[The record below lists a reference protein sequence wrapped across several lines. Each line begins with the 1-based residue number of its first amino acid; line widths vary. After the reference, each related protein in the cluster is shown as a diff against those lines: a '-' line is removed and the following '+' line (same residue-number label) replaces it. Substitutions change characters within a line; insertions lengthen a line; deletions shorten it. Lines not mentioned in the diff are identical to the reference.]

1 MDREISN
8 FSADEINLLRRTIL
22 EAGAAMVALEPGGMI
37 RQALAVFKALAEAD
51 ETFEG
56 DVFIHT
62 LVKVQPQ
69 EEKPD
74 LTDEEIESLEADEE
88 PQSYEQNKAEML
100 ADCREAVTLLQDQGT
115 PQQLAEYRQLV
126 LSVVERAAK
135 ATRKGGF
142 LGIGGK
148 RLDEAEAE
156 LIAEIRQALGAD

>member
-1 MDREISN
+1 
-8 FSADEINLLRRTIL
+8 
-22 EAGAAMVALEPGGMI
+22 
-37 RQALAVFKALAEAD
+37 
-51 ETFEG
+51 
-56 DVFIHT
+56 
-62 LVKVQPQ
+62 
-69 EEKPD
+69 
-74 LTDEEIESLEADEE
+74 
-88 PQSYEQNKAEML
+88 ML